1 MVILDQLF
9 SGFNWTWFEKTII
22 TFEVMNV
29 IKSKNNPHKWFKY
42 LESMFK
48 LVNIFLKCFEN
59 KYLFSLIKHV
69 MRKKFH
75 FKI

>member
-9 SGFNWTWFEKTII
+9 SCFNWTWFEKTII

-29 IKSKNNPHKWFKY
+29 IKSKKNPHKWFKY

-48 LVNIFLKCFEN
+48 SVNIFLKCFKN
-59 KYLFSLIKHV
+59 KYSFSLINHV
-69 MRKKFH
+69 MRKKLH